1 MSEGGERPRPPII
14 KPGRDADGTLIKRE
28 GFPKPSIGP
37 EDYAS
42 PYRKG
47 DGRLVRID
55 DPNRP
60 PTRMTR
66 LKHAF
71 TEKYHAAGD
80 RIQHTPLGKF
90 ATWLT
95 AWREPTKPSGH
106 PAGEFV
112 RPSDIRRAGEVVDLH
127 GPIDDPNTLSPDD
140 AHERQMAKGRH
151 PSTLGEVLADD
162 PNARENARIEE
173 IAGRTH
179 PGTDAPFVDVPEKP
193 YRWDD
198 DHDIAVTTTPVTELA
213 GAGTYQEVV
222 EARQL
227 GEQGREGAQA
237 QPGLRLV
244 VDNDPK
250 KGRKP
255 TPPDDSGGGTA
266 A

>member
-1 MSEGGERPRPPII
+1 MLEGEGPRLPII
-14 KPGRDADGTLIKRE
+14 KPGRDSGGYLVKRE
-28 GFPKPSIGP
+28 GFPKPPIGP
-37 EDYAS
+37 DDYAS

-47 DGRLVRID
+47 DGRLVRTG

-66 LKHAF
+66 LKHAI

-95 AWREPTKPSGH
+95 AWREPEKLRTEVISGH
-106 PAGEFV
+106 PAGEFI

-127 GPIDDPNTLSPDD
+127 GPIDDPNTLSPDE
-140 AHERQMAKGRH
+140 ARERQMAKGRH

-222 EARQL
+222 EARKL
-227 GEQGREGAQA
+227 GKGGRH
-237 QPGLRLV
+237 LRSVPDL
-244 VDNDPK
+244 PK
-250 KGRKP
+250 TDSEDEP
-255 TPPDDSGGGTA
+255 TPPGGSA

>member
-1 MSEGGERPRPPII
+1 MPEGGEGPRPPII
-14 KPGRDADGTLIKRE
+14 KPGRDSEGYLIKRE
-28 GFPKPSIGP
+28 GFPKPP
-37 EDYAS
+37 AEPVKT
-42 PYRKG
+42 PYRNA
-47 DGRLVRID
+47 DGSLVRFD
-55 DPNRP
+55 DPDRL
-60 PTRMTR
+60 PTAFTR
-66 LKHAF
+66 LKSSVSNAI
-71 TEKYHAAGD
+71 D
-80 RIQHTPLGKF
+80 RFNEGFERGLDKIFGGK
-90 ATWLT
+90 
-95 AWREPTKPSGH
+95 EPSENPT
-106 PAGEFV
+106 
-112 RPSDIRRAGEVVDLH
+112 GEVVDLH
-127 GPIDDPNTLSPDD
+127 GPIDDPTTLSPDD
-140 AHERQMAKGRH
+140 AYERQLAKGRH

-255 TPPDDSGGGTA
+255 TPPDDNGGGTA